1 MIGYGRLNV
10 ALPSLPG
17 FYWVW
22 PSRSTDWKIKKNNNN
37 QIDDDLLAVSM
48 DLHGRHLIF
57 SLNLS
62 LSLSLSASLVH
73 GLARFTELSR
83 CVQMSVSRPSIKWLR
98 RPNIFLSTPIW
109 PASPTRFI
117 DSNEHPKSW
126 ASRSCLFFF
135 FSRTKKKVH
144 SSGHHQIQ
152 FADCRLD
159 SGFRWANGSNPR
171 PRFLLPWFI
180 SCPIGLVCGIKRSV
194 CHGRWIL

>member
-1 MIGYGRLNV
+1 
-10 ALPSLPG
+10 
-17 FYWVW
+17 
-22 PSRSTDWKIKKNNNN
+22 
-37 QIDDDLLAVSM
+37 M

-135 FSRTKKKVH
+135 FQERKRRSIHQDTIR
-144 SSGHHQIQ
+144 SSLPTADWIRVFVGPTAQIHGLDS
-152 FADCRLD
+152 FYRDSLVVRLD
-159 SGFRWANGSNPR
+159 
-171 PRFLLPWFI
+171 
-180 SCPIGLVCGIKRSV
+180 
-194 CHGRWIL
+194 

>member
-1 MIGYGRLNV
+1 MSLYRAYRVFTGFGPHVVPIEKLKKTTTIRLMMIY
-10 ALPSLPG
+10 
-17 FYWVW
+17 W
-22 PSRSTDWKIKKNNNN
+22 PSRWIYTVAI
-37 QIDDDLLAVSM
+37 L
-48 DLHGRHLIF
+48 F
-57 SLNLS
+57 SLSIS

-135 FSRTKKKVH
+135 FQERKRRSIHQDTIR
-144 SSGHHQIQ
+144 SSLPTADWIRVFVGPTAQIHGLDS
-152 FADCRLD
+152 FYRDSLVVRLD
-159 SGFRWANGSNPR
+159 
-171 PRFLLPWFI
+171 
-180 SCPIGLVCGIKRSV
+180 
-194 CHGRWIL
+194 